1 MLQTARVI
9 AVPTAM
15 TPDEIAFF
23 KALGSRI
30 ATARKDRALTQ
41 AGLAE
46 TLDVSQQIVASYEV
60 GRRRVPL
67 SLLPRLARALSLS
80 VEELIGEEAPHPPP
94 GRRGPP
100 SRIQTQ
106 LERIQAL
113 PRARQR
119 FLADMIEMALQQG
132 EVREGNARLFNASP
146 NNSRGP
152 IAI

>member
-1 MLQTARVI
+1 MLETARVI

-30 ATARKDRALTQ
+30 AAARKARDLTQ
-41 AGLAE
+41 AGLAAA
-46 TLDVSQQIVASYEV
+46 LDVSQQIVASYEV

-67 SLLPRLARALSLS
+67 SLLPRLARALS
-80 VEELIGEEAPHPPP
+80 VTIEELIGEEAPQPAPS
-94 GRRGPP
+94 RRGPP
-100 SRIQTQ
+100 SRVQLQ

-119 FLADMIEMALQQG
+119 FLADLIETALQQG
-132 EVREGNARLFNASP
+132 GQTGSG
-146 NNSRGP
+146 SGG
-152 IAI
+152 

>member
-30 ATARKDRALTQ
+30 AAARKDRDLTQ
-41 AGLAE
+41 AGLAAALE
-46 TLDVSQQIVASYEV
+46 ISQKIVASYEV
-60 GRRRVPL
+60 GRRRVPV
-67 SLLPRLARALSLS
+67 SLLPRLARALS
-80 VEELIGEEAPHPPP
+80 VTIEELIGEQSPPPAP

-132 EVREGNARLFNASP
+132 EQLTTISSP
-146 NNSRGP
+146 SR
-152 IAI
+152 

>member
-1 MLQTARVI
+1 
-9 AVPTAM
+9 M

-30 ATARKDRALTQ
+30 AAARKDADQTQ
-41 AGLAE
+41 VQLAE
-46 TLDVSQQIVASYEV
+46 TLGVSQQIVASYEV
-60 GRRRVPL
+60 GRRRVPA

-80 VEELIGEEAPHPPP
+80 VEELIGEQAPQPTP
-94 GRRGPP
+94 GRRGPT

-119 FLADMIEMALQQG
+119 FLADMIDMALQQPG
-132 EVREGNARLFNASP
+132 QTSSSGS
-146 NNSRGP
+146 
-152 IAI
+152 

>member
-1 MLQTARVI
+1 VI

-30 ATARKDRALTQ
+30 AAARKDRDLTQ
-41 AGLAE
+41 AGLAAALE
-46 TLDVSQQIVASYEV
+46 ISQQIVASYEV

-67 SLLPRLARALSLS
+67 SLLPSLARALSLS
-80 VEELIGEEAPHPPP
+80 VEELIGEEAPQP
-94 GRRGPP
+94 GPARRGPP

-113 PRARQR
+113 PRAKQR
-119 FLADMIEMALQQG
+119 FLSEMIEMALQQG
-132 EVREGNARLFNASP
+132 S
-146 NNSRGP
+146 S
-152 IAI
+152 